1 MADAPEPRGTRA
13 LWVIVAL
20 VLLGIAPFLVAA
32 LLARSARQKALAD
45 PAARRLLTD
54 DDPPPIGR

>member
-1 MADAPEPRGTRA
+1 MAAQPEPRGTRA
-13 LWVIVAL
+13 LWIIVAL
-20 VLLGIAPFLVAA
+20 ALLGLAPFLVAA
-32 LLARSARQKALAD
+32 LMARSTRAKALAD